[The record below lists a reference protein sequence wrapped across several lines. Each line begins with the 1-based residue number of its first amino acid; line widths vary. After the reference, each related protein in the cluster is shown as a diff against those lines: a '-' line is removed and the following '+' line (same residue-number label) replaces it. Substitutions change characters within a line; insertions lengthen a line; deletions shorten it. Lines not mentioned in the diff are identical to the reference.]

1 MLLLD
6 GVCIGVGGASAV
18 EDLSLEVRDHEV
30 LGLIGPS
37 GAGKSA
43 VVDCVTGLC
52 RPSAGRVL
60 LGEQDLTRLAFH
72 RIASLGVARTFQ
84 QPAPS
89 PALSVAE
96 NVGIGRKASARSS
109 VLAAAR
115 CWRAGRRED
124 AGEREVVDGILSLLE
139 LADLRD
145 TPVGALPCGLRK
157 RVELGRALA
166 IEPRLLLID
175 DATSGLTVDEKEQTV
190 RIVRRIHAELGVTVV
205 FVSQDLGVTT
215 ELCDRVVVLDRGRKV
230 AEGPP
235 AEIRKDA
242 RVLRA
247 YLGDTVLSDA
257 I

>member
-1 MLLLD
+1 M
-6 GVCIGVGGASAV
+6 
-18 EDLSLEVRDHEV
+18 
-30 LGLIGPS
+30 
-37 GAGKSA
+37 
-43 VVDCVTGLC
+43 
-52 RPSAGRVL
+52 
-60 LGEQDLTRLAFH
+60 
-72 RIASLGVARTFQ
+72 
-84 QPAPS
+84 
-89 PALSVAE
+89 AE
-96 NVGIGRKASARSS
+96 NVGIGRKMSTRSS

-115 CWRAGRRED
+115 CWRAGRHED

-139 LADLRD
+139 LSALRD

-175 DATSGLTVDEKEQTV
+175 DATSGLTVDEKEHTL

-230 AEGPP
+230 AEGPA
-235 AEIRKDA
+235 AEIRKDP

-247 YLGDTVLSDA
+247 YLGDTALSDLS
-257 I
+257 